1 MPCASSGSA
10 GRAVAEGRLKHGRTL
25 RLLRDALR
33 ALHPLSNGGNEPLPG
48 GYYTESCKVYRCC
61 RERELAHCGECAEF
75 PCARLG
81 GMGDFRDLDTGHV
94 KPRTCRFIAEH
105 GFAAW
110 QREYSERAALL
121 TEALAKYNDGRMKRF
136 LCELFI
142 KTDLDALRELMR
154 RAEAITG
161 TPKEAGK
168 SFRALAE
175 ALDIETLPSRSD

>member
-1 MPCASSGSA
+1 MDEPYGYCGMPCALCTRYRTA
-10 GRAVAEGRLKHGRTL
+10 GTSRCPGC
-25 RLLRDALR
+25 
-33 ALHPLSNGGNEPLPG
+33 SCG
-48 GYYTESCKVYRCC
+48 GYYTEGCRVYRCC
-61 RERELAHCGECAEF
+61 RERGLAHCGECAEF

-94 KPRTCRFIAEH
+94 KPRTCRFVAER

-121 TEALAKYNDGRMKRF
+121 SEALAKYNDGRMKRF

-142 KTDLDALRELMR
+142 KTDLDALWELMR

-161 TPKEAGK
+161 SPKEAGK
-168 SFRALAE
+168 AFRALSQAVASE
-175 ALDIETLPSRSD
+175 ICKGDRHDA

>member
-1 MPCASSGSA
+1 
-10 GRAVAEGRLKHGRTL
+10 
-25 RLLRDALR
+25 
-33 ALHPLSNGGNEPLPG
+33 
-48 GYYTESCKVYRCC
+48 
-61 RERELAHCGECAEF
+61 
-75 PCARLG
+75 
-81 GMGDFRDLDTGHV
+81 
-94 KPRTCRFIAEH
+94 
-105 GFAAW
+105 
-110 QREYSERAALL
+110 
-121 TEALAKYNDGRMKRF
+121 MKRF